1 MTRGTWVPLCVP
13 KGGCFV
19 VARKLSQKRKREA
32 VAGYLFITPNLVG
45 FLAFQL
51 IPIAAAIGLG
61 FTQWDLIND
70 PIWVGLANYRNLL
83 KEPVFQL
90 AVRKTLYFVVVNVP
104 IQSILALF
112 IAILLNRSIRF
123 QNLIRTLFIVPWVS
137 MAVAVG
143 LTWTWIFNS
152 QFGLLNEI
160 LMKLGSD
167 KIPWLAHPDWALNS
181 VIIVNIWQFLG
192 FHIIIFLAGL
202 QMIPREVEE
211 AAIVDGAG
219 SVTRFFRITLPL
231 ISPVLFY
238 DLIVNIIGTF
248 QAFDLPYAMT
258 GGGPG
263 NATRVYNLYLYQKG
277 FQFLRMG
284 EASAMAVMLFVLI
297 GVTTAF
303 FFRVVGR
310 RVNYDLT

>member
-1 MTRGTWVPLCVP
+1 MHFLGVLMMRQ
-13 KGGCFV
+13 
-19 VARKLSQKRKREA
+19 RSEKRRREA
-32 VAGYLFITPNLVG
+32 IAGYLFITPNVLG
-45 FLAFQL
+45 FLVFQL
-51 IPIAAAIGLG
+51 VPIAVAIGLS

-70 PIWVGLANYRNLL
+70 PVWVGLDNYINLL
-83 KEPVFQL
+83 KEPVFHL
-90 AVRKTLYFVVVNVP
+90 SVKKTLYFVLINVP
-104 IQSILALF
+104 TQSFLALL
-112 IAILLNRSIRF
+112 IAILLNRSIRLK
-123 QNLIRTLFIVPWVS
+123 NLIRTLFIVPWVS

-160 LMKLGSD
+160 LLKLGLER
-167 KIPWLAHPDWALNS
+167 IPWLAHPDWAINS
-181 VIIVNIWQFLG
+181 VIIVNIWQYLG

-202 QMIPREVEE
+202 QMIPKEVEE
-211 AAIVDGAG
+211 AAIVDGA
-219 SVTRFFRITLPL
+219 SSLRRFFSITLPL
-231 ISPVLFY
+231 LSPVLFY
-238 DLIVNIIGTF
+238 DLVVNIIGTF
-248 QAFDLPYAMT
+248 QIFDLPYAMT

-284 EASAMAVMLFVLI
+284 EATAMAVMLLVII

-303 FFRVVGR
+303 FFRFVGR

>member
-1 MTRGTWVPLCVP
+1 M
-13 KGGCFV
+13 
-19 VARKLSQKRKREA
+19 ARKMSPKRRREA
-32 VAGYLFITPNLVG
+32 VAGYLFITPNLLG
-45 FLAFQL
+45 FLIFQL
-51 IPIAAAIGLG
+51 VPIVVAILLA
-61 FTQWDLIND
+61 FTEWDLIND
-70 PIWVGLANYRNLL
+70 PIWVGFANYRNLL
-83 KEPVFQL
+83 KEPVFHL
-90 AVRKTLYFVVVNVP
+90 SVKKTLYFVVINVP
-104 IQSILALF
+104 VQSMLALL

-143 LTWTWIFNS
+143 LTWTWIYNS

-160 LMKLGSD
+160 LTRVGLD
-167 KIPWLAHPDWALNS
+167 KIPWLAHPDWALIS
-181 VIIVNIWQFLG
+181 VIVVNIWQFLG
-192 FHIIIFLAGL
+192 FHIIVFLAGL

-211 AAIVDGAG
+211 AAIVDGATPL
-219 SVTRFFRITLPL
+219 TRFFKVTLPL

-238 DLIVNIIGTF
+238 DLIVNVIGTF

-284 EASAMAVMLFVLI
+284 EASAMAVMLFIII
-297 GVTTAF
+297 GITTAF

>member
-1 MTRGTWVPLCVP
+1 M
-13 KGGCFV
+13 
-19 VARKLSQKRKREA
+19 QKMSHKRRREA
-32 VAGYLFITPNLVG
+32 IAGYLFITPNLLG
-45 FLAFQL
+45 FLIFQL
-51 IPIAAAIGLG
+51 VPIVVAIGLA

-70 PIWVGLANYRNLL
+70 PVWVGFANYRALL
-83 KEPVFQL
+83 RDPVFL
-90 AVRKTLYFVVVNVP
+90 LSIKKTLYFVVVNVP
-104 IQSILALF
+104 LQSMLALI
-112 IAILLNRSIRF
+112 IAILLNRSTRL

-160 LMKLGSD
+160 LLRIGLD
-167 KIPWLAHPDWALNS
+167 RIPWLAHQDWAMFS
-181 VIIVNIWQFLG
+181 VIIVNVWQFLG

-202 QMIPREVEE
+202 QMIPKEVEE
-211 AAIVDGAG
+211 AAIVDGA
-219 SVTRFFRITLPL
+219 SKLTRLFRITLPL

-248 QAFDLPYAMT
+248 QVFDLPYAMT

-284 EASAMAVMLFVLI
+284 EASAMAVLLLI
-297 GVTTAF
+297 MIAITTAF
-303 FFRVVGR
+303 FFKIVGR
-310 RVNYDLT
+310 RVNYDLS